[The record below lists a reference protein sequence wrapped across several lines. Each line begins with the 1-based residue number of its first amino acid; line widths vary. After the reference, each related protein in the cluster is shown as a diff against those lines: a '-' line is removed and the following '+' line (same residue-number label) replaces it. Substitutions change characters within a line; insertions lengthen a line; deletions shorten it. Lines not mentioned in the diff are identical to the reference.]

1 MIHIEEVKK
10 VQDFIETRSV
20 SLNIFRTSSI
30 LCDQCTDDRKDGEQN
45 EERNGK
51 FEGPKKII
59 DYGKK
64 STLFHVDCW
73 F

>member
-10 VQDFIETRSV
+10 VQDLIEANPI
-20 SLNIFRTSSI
+20 SLNIFRTSCI
-30 LCDQCTDDRKDGEQN
+30 LRNKCTDNGKDGEQN

-51 FEGPKKII
+51 FEGPKKIK
-59 DYGKK
+59 DDGKK

-73 F
+73 L